1 MLDPIS
7 LLATA
12 TAVFNGLKKAVEL
25 GREAEDV
32 FGQLGKWA
40 GAVSDLQEWMSG
52 QENTKPPLFKKLVFS
67 KSATVEAF
75 DAYAAQVKIKEMMFI
90 MGFRPK
96 FFWLGCLFSALVF
109 ALPMT
114 VLTIVVGAFTFW
126 RTVTDCP
133 TSATA
138 SSSATVTPCY
148 TYFAGFPNNLSPRT
162 KYEVRASWNYYLLDN
177 SGKKNGKGL

>member
-67 KSATVEAF
+67 KSATAEAF
-75 DAYAAQVKIKEMMFI
+75 DSYAAQVKIRQMEKTLYDWFHYGALQHLGREGYVEFIQMRRRIKEQREKMI
-90 MGFRPK
+90 YEQIRRRKKLIKNASDAG
-96 FFWLGCLFSALVF
+96 LIAV
-109 ALPMT
+109 
-114 VLTIVVGAFTFW
+114 VVGLGGIILTHIVIFIVERW
-126 RTVTDCP
+126 P
-133 TSATA
+133 
-138 SSSATVTPCY
+138 
-148 TYFAGFPNNLSPRT
+148 
-162 KYEVRASWNYYLLDN
+162 E
-177 SGKKNGKGL
+177 